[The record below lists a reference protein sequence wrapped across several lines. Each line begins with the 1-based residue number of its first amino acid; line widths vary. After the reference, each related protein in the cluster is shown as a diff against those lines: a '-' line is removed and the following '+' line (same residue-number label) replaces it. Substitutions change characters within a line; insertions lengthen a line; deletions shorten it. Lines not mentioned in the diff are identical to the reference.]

1 MDGRMDGWMCFARR
15 LSHCCACHAFADG
28 LPPRPRQ
35 TVHDNDDDDDCYDL
49 RSPPL
54 SVYTYIHTYIHT
66 FLMSVCVASALSLP
80 RCDGRSE
87 VVVVVVA
94 AQRNGRGGGRRPSAV
109 TAALLRGRIEL
120 CRTKQNT
127 AQHNTKKEPEEAG
140 EGAKEVG
147 REIEDVLSDGGGGL
161 RLGLCYACVLTSI
174 LWWFRHQDWAIDQR
188 TSVSREERT
197 SIIIITIIIIIIIII
212 IIVVVVVVVV
222 VVVSRVCFHIPPFVA

>member
-1 MDGRMDGWMCFARR
+1 
-15 LSHCCACHAFADG
+15 
-28 LPPRPRQ
+28 
-35 TVHDNDDDDDCYDL
+35 
-49 RSPPL
+49 
-54 SVYTYIHTYIHT
+54 
-66 FLMSVCVASALSLP
+66 MSVCVASALSLP